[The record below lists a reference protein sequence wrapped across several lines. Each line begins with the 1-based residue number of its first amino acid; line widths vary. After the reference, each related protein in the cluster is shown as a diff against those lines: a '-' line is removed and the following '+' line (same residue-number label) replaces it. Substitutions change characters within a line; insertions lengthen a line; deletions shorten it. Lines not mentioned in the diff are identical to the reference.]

1 MPIFV
6 NLMRLVFILFS
17 VFSIVMVK
25 AQIFSGQV
33 FMRESTT
40 LYLNQLFVTN
50 ITTQKTVLSNYNGE
64 FKIQA
69 KVGDV
74 IRFTSIITERTDVK
88 ITEKLLENTMNFI
101 ELKPAYH
108 EIQEVIIGWRPTGNL
123 RRDVTT
129 LKDSKRKMEIASIIG
144 LPAPKGD
151 GTSPTEPIAGFRDG
165 NFSLSIDGIYDLISG
180 ERKKKQ
186 RLYEY
191 EKMMSV
197 TQKIKNYFGEDYF
210 VKLKIPKNMIDN
222 FLQFVYSSDNIL
234 VFVEGKNM
242 EATQAYIEKYL
253 PIYIK
258 RLRQSNMMGLGEDFN
273 KNP

>member
-151 GTSPTEPIAGFRDG
+151 GTSPDEPIAGFRG
-165 NFSLSIDGIYDLISG
+165 GGFTLSVDGIYDLISG

-197 TQKIKNYFGEDYF
+197 TKKIKNYFGEDYF

-234 VFVEGKNM
+234 VLVEDKNM

>member
-1 MPIFV
+1 
-6 NLMRLVFILFS
+6 MRLVFILFS

-151 GTSPTEPIAGFRDG
+151 GTSPDEPIAGFRG
-165 NFSLSIDGIYDLISG
+165 GGFSLSVEGIYDLISG

-191 EKMMSV
+191 EKMMSA

-234 VFVEGKNM
+234 VLVEGKNM

-258 RLRQSNMMGLGEDFN
+258 RLRQSNMMRLGEDVN

>member
-1 MPIFV
+1 MPTFV
-6 NLMRLVFILFS
+6 NLMRLIFILILG
-17 VFSIVMVK
+17 FSITMVK
-25 AQIFSGQV
+25 AQVFSGQV
-33 FMRESTT
+33 FMRENTT
-40 LYLNQLFVTN
+40 LHLNQLFVTN

-129 LKDSKRKMEIASIIG
+129 LKDSKRKVEIASIIG

-197 TQKIKNYFGEDYF
+197 TKKIKNYFGEDYF

-234 VFVEGKNM
+234 ALVEGKNM
-242 EATQAYIEKYL
+242 EATQVYIEKYL
-253 PIYIK
+253 PIYLK
-258 RLRQSNMMGLGEDFN
+258 RLRQSNIMGLGEDIN